1 MMFTLSPIA
10 ILRRLGMP
18 MAMPFGGLFDYGP
31 TPGTPQNRDRV
42 GGMPS
47 MRMLTGKNP
56 SNDVSILGEP
66 IPQAMLNASL
76 LGTVIGNLSQNT
88 LLTNEEPRQATNQAA
103 GGGLRRQS
111 QPMRYAQRPATF
123 EAATRN
129 SR

>member
-1 MMFTLSPIA
+1 MMFTLSPLA

-42 GGMPS
+42 GGMPG
-47 MRMLTGKNP
+47 MAMF
-56 SNDVSILGEP
+56 GEQSTEAPAFGTP

-76 LGTVIGNLSQNT
+76 LGTMIGNLSQNT